1 MGQLLE
7 EALRLT
13 DGGGGGNLLVG
24 NHGDDGLFQRGSGCL
39 RGKGLALRLRGGFA
53 LRLGLTRLVLL
64 RAVIALALHGRGTLG
79 GISSRDGIRHS
90 GSSFH
95 SGCFHRGFD
104 LRFYLHLGGLFLH
117 GLGLCWLR
125 LRLGLGLRL
134 HGFGL
139 RLRLGSGLGRFHL
152 HGGQQIRQRV
162 VFFDFLFHLMERQA
176 ELAGL

>member
-1 MGQLLE
+1 MTTG
-7 EALRLT
+7 
-13 DGGGGGNLLVG
+13 
-24 NHGDDGLFQRGSGCL
+24 FSSGAA
-39 RGKGLALRLRGGFA
+39 GALRLRGGFA

-79 GISSRDGIRHS
+79 GISSRGGIRHS